1 MSRGF
6 RDADATQQ
14 VSSREADEALSRL
27 HAAAELQALHAAEL
41 RAQGASGLCEVCGQE
56 IGKERMEALPD
67 ATRCI
72 SCQAEWEAGQGRA

>member
-14 VSSREADEALSRL
+14 VSSREADEALGRL
-27 HAAAELQALHAAEL
+27 HAAAERQALHAAEL
-41 RAQGASGLCEVCGQE
+41 REQGASGRCEVCGQE

-72 SCQAEWEAGQGRA
+72 SCQADWEAGQGRA